1 MSTTVKISRDY
12 FTITTKVK
20 TTTLKQW
27 FNTVKDNH
35 GDGVV
40 RRFKMTDELWDK
52 LFNYLK
58 EDVEVYGTDLTEESY
73 VSELMRDW
81 IEMNIIRECY
91 KRLL

>member
-20 TTTLKQW
+20 TTAIKQW
-27 FNTVKDNH
+27 FNMVKDNH

-81 IEMNIIRECY
+81 IEMNI
-91 KRLL
+91 LGA

>member
-1 MSTTVKISRDY
+1 MSTTIKISRDY
-12 FTITTKVK
+12 FTITHKVK
-20 TTTLKQW
+20 TTTFKQW
-27 FNTVKDNH
+27 FNMVKDNH
-35 GDGVV
+35 GDGIV

-81 IEMNIIRECY
+81 IEMNITGA
-91 KRLL
+91 

>member
-12 FTITTKVK
+12 FTITNKVK

-27 FNTVKDNH
+27 FNMVKDNH

-81 IEMNIIRECY
+81 IEMNI
-91 KRLL
+91 LGA

>member
-27 FNTVKDNH
+27 FNMVKDNH
-35 GDGVV
+35 GDGVI
-40 RRFKMTDELWDK
+40 RRYKMTDSDWES

-58 EDVEVYGTDLTEESY
+58 EDSEVYGTDMSEESY
-73 VSELMRDW
+73 VSEIMSDW
-81 IEMNIIRECY
+81 ISMELYDKI
-91 KRLL
+91 

>member
-1 MSTTVKISRDY
+1 MI
-12 FTITTKVK
+12 
-20 TTTLKQW
+20 
-27 FNTVKDNH
+27 KDNH

-81 IEMNIIRECY
+81 IEMNLT
-91 KRLL
+91 KG